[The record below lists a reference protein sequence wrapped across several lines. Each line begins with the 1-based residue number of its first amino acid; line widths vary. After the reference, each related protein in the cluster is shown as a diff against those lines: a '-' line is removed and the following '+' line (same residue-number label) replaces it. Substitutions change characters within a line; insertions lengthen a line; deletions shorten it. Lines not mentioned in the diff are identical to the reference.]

1 MSGSNFMDEIKKMD
15 KKEKRALLE
24 KITNALTPEQQKQVK
39 SILQDKDQMETIQK
53 NLRGDDLHTL
63 VDGLSGG
70 GDARDFLNSPQ
81 VQQRMKELLDQN

>member
-24 KITNALTPEQQKQVK
+24 KITNALTPEQQQQVK
-39 SILQDKDQMETIQK
+39 GILQNKEQVEALQK
-53 NLRGDDLHTL
+53 NLKSEDLQTL

-70 GDARDFLNSPQ
+70 EDPRDFLNSPR
-81 VQQRMKELLDQN
+81 VQKRMKELLDQG